1 MVTTSAWLLG
11 ALLGMRHALE
21 PDHLAAVSALAAEQR
36 GRRAGLLL
44 GASWGVG
51 HALSLLAVAGS
62 LALLERQ
69 VPEHVTA
76 VLEFV
81 VALVITGLGVRSLLR
96 AWALGRSGPA
106 HVHAH
111 GPLSHVHQGPEAHVH
126 VSGATLATRPLLVGL
141 LHGLAGSGALTAL
154 VLARLEGA
162 PSRLAYV
169 ALFSL
174 GSVAGM
180 GLLTGLA
187 GLSLERLK
195 HPRTELALALLAGLV
210 AVGTGGWWGLQSVLA
225 FRG

>member
-1 MVTTSAWLLG
+1 MLSSSAWLLG
-11 ALLGMRHALE
+11 AVLGMRHALE

-62 LALLERQ
+62 LALLERR
-69 VPEHVTA
+69 VPEPVTA
-76 VLEFV
+76 ALELL
-81 VALVITGLGVRSLLR
+81 VAVVITALGVRSLR
-96 AWALGRSGPA
+96 KAWTLGRSGPA
-106 HVHAH
+106 HLHAH
-111 GPLSHVHQGPEAHVH
+111 GEVAHVHHGPEAHIH
-126 VSGATLATRPLLVGL
+126 LSGSTLATRPLLVGL

-162 PSRLAYV
+162 TTRLAYV

-180 GLLTGLA
+180 GLLTSLA
-187 GLSLERLK
+187 GLSLERLR
-195 HPRTELALALLAGLV
+195 HPRTEWALLLLAGLL
-210 AVGTGGWWGLQSVLA
+210 AVGTGSWWGLQSVLA